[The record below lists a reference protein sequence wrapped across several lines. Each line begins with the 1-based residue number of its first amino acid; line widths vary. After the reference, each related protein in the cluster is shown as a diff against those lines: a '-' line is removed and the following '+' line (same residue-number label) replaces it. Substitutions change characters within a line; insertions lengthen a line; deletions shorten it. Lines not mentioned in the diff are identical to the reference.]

1 MCRMPSVRLDHISY
15 AAGPE
20 GLAATVQRLG
30 SILGA
35 GFSDGG
41 IHPRF
46 GTRNFVLP
54 LAGGVYLEV
63 VGALDHPAAD
73 KAPFGQAV
81 KARCADGGGWL
92 AWVVAVDDIV
102 RVEARLGRSS
112 VAGHR
117 RRPDGVDLNWRQ
129 IGVLDLL
136 DDPALPFFVQ
146 WQGDPSLHPAAG
158 GDGGPR
164 IERVEICGDPDNV
177 ARWLD
182 EPVSGIDFEV
192 DWVDGDAPGLVAVHF
207 KTAHG
212 SVRID

>member
-1 MCRMPSVRLDHISY
+1 MPIVRLDHISY

-20 GLAATVQRLG
+20 GLGAAAQRIG
-30 SILGA
+30 SALGA
-35 GFSDGG
+35 GFRDGG

-54 LAGGVYLEV
+54 LANGVYLEV

-81 KARCADGGGWL
+81 KARSEAGGGWL
-92 AWVVAVDDIV
+92 AWVVAVDDIAP
-102 RVEARLGRSS
+102 VEARLGRAA
-112 VAGHR
+112 VPGHR
-117 RRPDGVDLNWRQ
+117 RRPDGVDLTWKQ

-146 WQGDPSLHPAAG
+146 WQCDPAYHPSA
-158 GDGGPR
+158 DGESSIG
-164 IERVEICGDPDNV
+164 IVGAEICGDRDTI

-182 EPVSGIDFEV
+182 EPLERADFHI
-192 DWVDGDAPGLVAVHF
+192 DWVQADDPGLVAVSF
-207 KTAHG
+207 STSRG
-212 SVRID
+212 TVRID